1 MQIDRRITN
10 GLAWAGLFIVVAVP
24 VADAVS
30 GQLMGEPNRIA
41 VASIDAPA
49 VLVAPVPAPLSQRP
63 HAPAARPAIETA
75 AVAPAKPVAPAA
87 VKPVIPAAAKPVAAA
102 NPVVDSFL
110 SSGKPLPS
118 YITGDHDAPQQAAA
132 TSAAAPAASK
142 PVATTPIQTAAVPGQ
157 PVAPPQTAV
166 DPIEVA
172 TLTPAKVAPMPMP
185 LSMRPKPVARPLASQ
200 SNEDIVLPPDV
211 VAGNDARPIV
221 VDDLQD
227 WESGPLSEFL
237 AQRQRSSAVVRQ
249 NDAYSEDRPVLRPRR
264 DVYLGPADD
273 EGFFPFIN

>member
-30 GQLMGEPNRIA
+30 GQLMGDQGQIA
-41 VASIDAPA
+41 VASIDAPVA
-49 VLVAPVPAPLSQRP
+49 LVAPVPAPLSQRP
-63 HAPAARPAIETA
+63 HAPVARPVIETA
-75 AVAPAKPVAPAA
+75 AVAPAKPVAPAKA
-87 VKPVIPAAAKPVAAA
+87 VAAA

-118 YITGDHDAPQQAAA
+118 YITGDHDAPRQAAA
-132 TSAAAPAASK
+132 TPAAAPAAPK
-142 PVATTPIQTAAVPGQ
+142 PVVAAPVQTATVPNQPTAPAAVP
-157 PVAPPQTAV
+157 AAI

-172 TLTPAKVAPMPMP
+172 TLTPAKIAPMPMP
-185 LSMRPKPVARPLASQ
+185 LSMRPKPITRPLA
-200 SNEDIVLPPDV
+200 NEDIVLPPEM
-211 VAGNDARPIV
+211 VAGNDARPVV

-237 AQRQRSSAVVRQ
+237 AQRQRSSAVVHQ
-249 NDAYSEDRPVLRPRR
+249 NDPYADRPTRRPRR
-264 DVYLGPADD
+264 DVYLGPVND

>member
-30 GQLMGEPNRIA
+30 GQLMGEPNQIS

-49 VLVAPVPAPLSQRP
+49 ALVAPVPAPLSQRP
-63 HAPAARPAIETA
+63 HAPVARPAVQTA
-75 AVAPAKPVAPAA
+75 AVAPAKPV
-87 VKPVIPAAAKPVAAA
+87 VPAAAKPVAAA
-102 NPVVDSFL
+102 NPIVDSFL

-118 YITGDHDAPQQAAA
+118 YITGDHDAPQQATATPAPAA
-132 TSAAAPAASK
+132 PKPVVTAPVQTAAVPNQPTAPAAAPAA
-142 PVATTPIQTAAVPGQ
+142 I
-157 PVAPPQTAV
+157 

-172 TLTPAKVAPMPMP
+172 TLTPARIAPTPMP
-185 LSMRPKPVARPLASQ
+185 LSMRPKPIARPLA
-200 SNEDIVLPPDV
+200 NEDIVLPPEV
-211 VAGNDARPIV
+211 VAGNDARPVV

-237 AQRQRSSAVVRQ
+237 AQRQRSSAVVHQ
-249 NDAYSEDRPVLRPRR
+249 NDAYSDRPVLRPQR
-264 DVYLGPADD
+264 DVYLGPAED
-273 EGFFPFIN
+273 EFFFPFMN

>member
-30 GQLMGEPNRIA
+30 GQLMGDQGQIA

-49 VLVAPVPAPLSQRP
+49 ALVAPIPAPLSQRP
-63 HAPAARPAIETA
+63 HAPTARPAIETA
-75 AVAPAKPVAPAA
+75 AVAPAKPV
-87 VKPVIPAAAKPVAAA
+87 VPVVVKPVAAA
-102 NPVVDSFL
+102 NPIVDSFL

-118 YITGDHDAPQQAAA
+118 YITGGHEPPQQAAA
-132 TSAAAPAASK
+132 TPAAAPAAPK
-142 PVATTPIQTAAVPGQ
+142 PVVAAPVQTAAVPGQ
-157 PVAPPQTAV
+157 PTAPAAAPAAV

-172 TLTPAKVAPMPMP
+172 TLTPAKIAPTPMP
-185 LSMRPKPVARPLASQ
+185 LSMRPKSIARPVASQ
-200 SNEDIVLPPDV
+200 PNEDIVLPPEM
-211 VAGNDARPIV
+211 VAGNDARPVV

-237 AQRQRSSAVVRQ
+237 AQRQRSSAVVHQ
-249 NDAYSEDRPVLRPRR
+249 NDAYSDRPVLRPRR

-273 EGFFPFIN
+273 EFFFPFVN

>member
-30 GQLMGEPNRIA
+30 NQLMGEPNQIA

-49 VLVAPVPAPLSQRP
+49 ALVAPVPAPLSQRP

-87 VKPVIPAAAKPVAAA
+87 AKPIAAA
-102 NPVVDSFL
+102 NPIVDSFL
-110 SSGKPLPS
+110 SAGKPLPS

-132 TSAAAPAASK
+132 TPAAAPAAPK
-142 PVATTPIQTAAVPGQ
+142 PVVAAPVQTAAIPGQ
-157 PVAPPQTAV
+157 PVAPPPAAI

-172 TLTPAKVAPMPMP
+172 TLTPAKIAPTPMP
-185 LSMRPKPVARPLASQ
+185 LSMRPKPIVRPLASQ
-200 SNEDIVLPPDV
+200 ANEDIVLPPEM
-211 VAGNDARPIV
+211 VAGNDARPAV

-249 NDAYSEDRPVLRPRR
+249 NNTYSDRPVLRPRR

-273 EGFFPFIN
+273 EFFFPFIN